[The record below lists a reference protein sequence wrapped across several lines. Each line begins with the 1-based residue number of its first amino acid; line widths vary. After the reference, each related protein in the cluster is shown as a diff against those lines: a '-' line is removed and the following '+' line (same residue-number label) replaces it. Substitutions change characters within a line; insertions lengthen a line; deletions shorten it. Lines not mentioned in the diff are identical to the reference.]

1 LLSSGSDSAP
11 HPLVSKQGKPVPAGV
26 FTQPYATQLVLLAL
40 EEATEKGIINEAEVT
55 QEHIEGFLSLNGRRF
70 YKLPESSPKGER
82 VVMKRT
88 GESILPSIKSN
99 DGKLEIGVSRA
110 EALVFGL
117 RFASEE

>member
-1 LLSSGSDSAP
+1 
-11 HPLVSKQGKPVPAGV
+11 V

-40 EEATEKGIINEAEVT
+40 EEATEKGIIDEAEVT

-70 YKLPESSPKGER
+70 YKLPEPSPRGER
-82 VVMKRT
+82 VVVKRT
-88 GESILPSIKSN
+88 GESIFPSIKSN

-110 EALVFGL
+110 EAPVFSL